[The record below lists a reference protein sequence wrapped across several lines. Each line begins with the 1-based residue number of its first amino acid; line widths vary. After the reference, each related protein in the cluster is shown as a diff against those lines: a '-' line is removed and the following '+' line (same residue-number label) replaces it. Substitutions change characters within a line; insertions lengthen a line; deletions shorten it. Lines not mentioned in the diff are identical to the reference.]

1 MVNNQ
6 ACLNWDFDMSPF
18 SSAPLWSNF
27 ESIAIHN
34 CTGISQT
41 RIYSP
46 PCKRKIDSRK
56 GAWEE
61 GTQRPAARIQRRDW
75 PRVWEFQPSFE
86 STCVHRVWVEGNR
99 RCWCHHSLRFFL
111 PALLL
116 SRKER
121 KILGTRNV
129 SKIFKYNLQCLAIK
143 SLIKIRIFLEH
154 LQVISKYGQQM
165 LSSIKFILIFIVLIT
180 KCYLHLPQTLNG
192 FWHYWHY
199 SRFTTTWQG
208 RHVAGQCKMVFSSQR
223 PFPEVVLGHQHGR
236 CDVTCKNSNTLS
248 LKWQQRFHSCLSVVP

>member
-1 MVNNQ
+1 MELICTNGKRDSGTKLTSPELCEPFTQTVNRTITDTHSTENLT
-6 ACLNWDFDMSPF
+6 CLNWDFDMSPF

-41 RIYSP
+41 RTYSP
-46 PCKRKIDSRK
+46 TCKRKIDSRK

-75 PRVWEFQPSFE
+75 PRVWEFPPSFE

-111 PALLL
+111 PALLI

-129 SKIFKYNLQCLAIK
+129 SKIFKYNLQCLAI
-143 SLIKIRIFLEH
+143 
-154 LQVISKYGQQM
+154 
-165 LSSIKFILIFIVLIT
+165 
-180 KCYLHLPQTLNG
+180 N
-192 FWHYWHY
+192 
-199 SRFTTTWQG
+199 
-208 RHVAGQCKMVFSSQR
+208 
-223 PFPEVVLGHQHGR
+223 
-236 CDVTCKNSNTLS
+236 
-248 LKWQQRFHSCLSVVP
+248 